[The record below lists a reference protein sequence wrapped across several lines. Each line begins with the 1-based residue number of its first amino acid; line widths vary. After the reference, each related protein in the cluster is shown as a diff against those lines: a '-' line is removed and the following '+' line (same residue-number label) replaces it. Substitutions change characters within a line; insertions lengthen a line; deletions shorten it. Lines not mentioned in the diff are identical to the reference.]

1 MQLIDAVPDFT
12 PMLPHVVY
20 QLEVLAVIC
29 DENQRWVVVD
39 TDDKFINWAN
49 SNKICRPPENVQ
61 RCRIF
66 HEHLER

>member
-29 DENQRWVVVD
+29 DENQRWGSGRHGRQIYQLGEF
-39 TDDKFINWAN
+39 K
-49 SNKICRPPENVQ
+49 
-61 RCRIF
+61 
-66 HEHLER
+66 